1 MLDIY
6 SKLPFD
12 DPDGGVWKQGYDI
25 VYSKSSVR
33 REKKLEVIVV
43 PHSHNDAGCHIF
55 STFFSFTSSNGN
67 LLYTFILL
75 LIANSN
81 IAN

>member
-1 MLDIY
+1 MLDVY

-25 VYSKSSVR
+25 VYSQSSVR

-43 PHSHNDAGCHIF
+43 PHSHNDPGYHIF
-55 STFFSFTSSNGN
+55 
-67 LLYTFILL
+67 YT
-75 LIANSN
+75 
-81 IAN
+81 